1 MSLPLAG
8 KRIGFLTASA
18 SRLGGGVFEAVV
30 AQAEIVAACGGVPIV
45 FALEDE
51 HSTEDRARF
60 GSVEV
65 QTFAVRGPHQIG
77 YAVRTG
83 FRLMRSP

>member
-30 AQAEIVAACGGVPIV
+30 AQAEIVAVCGGVPIV
-45 FALEDE
+45 FPWSGPRAGQSAPGFARL
-51 HSTEDRARF
+51 TEWTPDSATTSAAGDVVVNWD
-60 GSVEV
+60 GS
-65 QTFAVRGPHQIG
+65 
-77 YAVRTG
+77 
-83 FRLMRSP
+83 